1 MFFFAYNFGLSKLSL
16 LWYIDFVE
24 ITYIGHSCFK
34 IKGKDI
40 TLVIDPYDP
49 KIGYK
54 LPKLSCDALL
64 ITHYHFDHSYK
75 EGVDGYRLL
84 VDGPGEYEI
93 GDCFIYGREV
103 SHDNKGGAER
113 GKITMYLITIDGFN
127 ILHLGDLGCELSQE
141 DLEKIPN
148 VDVLMIPVGNKY
160 TIDAKTAVKVMSS
173 LEPSYVIPMHY
184 KTADLTGVDG
194 LSGVDEFLDEMGV
207 ENGVK
212 RDLDKLVLD
221 SKSDLEGETQVVV
234 LKPAH

>member
-1 MFFFAYNFGLSKLSL
+1 M
-16 LWYIDFVE
+16 E

-34 IKGKDI
+34 IKDKTI
-40 TLVIDPYDP
+40 SMVIDPYDP

-54 LPKLSCDALL
+54 LPKLSCDVLL
-64 ITHYHFDHSYK
+64 TTHDHFDHNYI
-75 EGVDGYRLL
+75 EGVSDYRLL
-84 VDGPGEYEI
+84 IDGPGEYEV
-93 GDCFIYGREV
+93 GGCFIYGRAV
-103 SHDNKGGAER
+103 SHDEKEGGER

-141 DLEKIPN
+141 DMEKIPN
-148 VDVLMIPVGNKY
+148 VDVLMIPVGGKY
-160 TIDAKTAVKVMSS
+160 TIDAEKATKVISA

-184 KTADLTGVDG
+184 HTKDLTGVEG

-212 RDLDKLVLD
+212 KDVEKLVIN
-221 SKSDLEGETQVVV
+221 SKSDLDGETQVVV